1 MHPHLPEAV
10 LWDMD
15 GTLIDSEKIWDIGLR
30 ELAVQLGGELTQR
43 TRDAVVGSNMDN
55 TIREIYTSLTL
66 ELDLAA
72 MEKAGQWLNERTAE
86 LFRLG
91 VPWRPGAREALDS
104 LRTHDVPM
112 ALVTSTERALTEIA
126 LDSIGRSYFA
136 ATVCGDEVDGR
147 NKPDPTPYLRGASLL
162 GIPAARCVAVEDSQL
177 GMQSAVAAGCT
188 VLVVPAEV
196 PIPPGEGWTV
206 RDSLVGVDAFTL
218 GALVSSA

>member
-55 TIREIYTSLTL
+55 TIREIFTSLAL
-66 ELDLAA
+66 ELDPAA

-91 VPWRPGAREALDS
+91 V
-104 LRTHDVPM
+104 
-112 ALVTSTERALTEIA
+112 
-126 LDSIGRSYFA
+126 
-136 ATVCGDEVDGR
+136 
-147 NKPDPTPYLRGASLL
+147 
-162 GIPAARCVAVEDSQL
+162 
-177 GMQSAVAAGCT
+177 
-188 VLVVPAEV
+188 
-196 PIPPGEGWTV
+196 
-206 RDSLVGVDAFTL
+206 
-218 GALVSSA
+218 